1 MENLVKVLIVVIP
14 LQTILYVVFL
24 MSFFMFNIQDTTTT
38 SKKIN
43 YADFPV
49 ESPSQFS
56 ALKTAKYGMLSL
68 LSSVFMINIPV
79 VVSTAQVY

>member
-1 MENLVKVLIVVIP
+1 MENLVNVLIVVIP

-24 MSFFMFNIQDTTTT
+24 WSFFMFNIQDTKTT
-38 SKKIN
+38 SKKIT
-43 YADFPV
+43 YKDFPV

-56 ALKTAKYGMLSL
+56 AIRTVKYGMLSL
-68 LSSVFMINIPV
+68 LSIFMLNVPV

>member
-1 MENLVKVLIVVIP
+1 
-14 LQTILYVVFL
+14 
-24 MSFFMFNIQDTTTT
+24 MFNIQDTKTT
-38 SKKIN
+38 SKKIS

-68 LSSVFMINIPV
+68 LSSIFMLNVPV
-79 VVSTAQVY
+79 VVNTVSVY

>member
-1 MENLVKVLIVVIP
+1 MENLVNVLIVVIP

-24 MSFFMFNIQDTTTT
+24 WSFFMFNIQDTKTT
-38 SKKIN
+38 SITYK
-43 YADFPV
+43 DFPV

-56 ALKTAKYGMLSL
+56 ALRTAKYGMLSL
-68 LSSVFMINIPV
+68 LSIFMLNVPV